1 MCKHDPDFVL
11 KEIGYIEQRE
21 LFEIVWRSSGKTPVV
36 IDSDDL
42 LENPFG
48 MVEAYCNAVDI
59 PFIEEALSWKPG
71 ARDEVSWW
79 DGGSYHENLRNS
91 DGLKPQKRNDT
102 EVNELPDRVKEIYDI
117 VMPHYNEL
125 YAHRLNI

>member
-1 MCKHDPDFVL
+1 MYKHDPDFVL

-21 LFEIVWRSSGKTPVV
+21 LFDMVWSNTGKTPVV

-48 MVEAYCNAVDI
+48 MIEAYCNAVDI

-79 DGGSYHENLRNS
+79 DGGSFHENLRNS
-91 DGLKPQKRNDT
+91 DGLKPQKRNYT

-125 YAHRLNI
+125 YAHRLIV